1 MSAFDIPGSG
11 GEIKLPGGIT
21 FTEPV
26 DLFPDDVAWED
37 MTPFEKRIT
46 ITAVPTQGEPEG
58 TWSFLTDPGMTEP
71 NLTDSIS
78 DGEHV
83 AIITFIEPGSY
94 TINYNW
100 FGDEGDEYGGP

>member
-1 MSAFDIPGSG
+1 
-11 GEIKLPGGIT
+11 
-21 FTEPV
+21 
-26 DLFPDDVAWED
+26 
-37 MTPFEKRIT
+37 
-46 ITAVPTQGEPEG
+46 
-58 TWSFLTDPGMTEP
+58 MTEP

-100 FGDEGDEYGGP
+100 FGDEGDDYGGP